1 MERKTIDELKS
12 ICRENNYKGFSTYT
26 KKKDLLEFIQ
36 SRHTSSVSDVI
47 THQTLD
53 PTLIPPPTTTLIP
66 PPPTSPITPPTD
78 IILPIVEKTL
88 TEIQDE
94 EYEIALQKDL
104 ERQKQEAYKAEIDK
118 LYSEKL
124 SNTELDKVRLAR
136 LNRFG

>member
-1 MERKTIDELKS
+1 MEKKTIGELKT
-12 ICRENNYKGFSTYT
+12 ICRENNYKGFSKFT

-36 SRHTSSVSDVI
+36 SKQTVNSSVSDVI
-47 THQTLD
+47 SQ
-53 PTLIPPPTTTLIP
+53 
-66 PPPTSPITPPTD
+66 STD
-78 IILPIVEKTL
+78 ITLPVTETILNEKTL

-124 SNTELDKVRLAR
+124 SDTELDKVRLAR